1 MLSADIQILAFGL
14 ALLGVLGA
22 TVATLMPNWKVS
34 MSMWTSIMTP
44 TSQMQGLWM
53 DCVCYSAGVFSCTMK
68 NSPLTLPASLQAMR
82 AAMVLCCMLATF
94 GLCLASLGLKC
105 TRWGGSYRAKGH
117 TAIAA
122 GGCFVLSSLLC
133 LVPASWFTNE
143 VITAFLTTDLP
154 DSSKYQPGG
163 ALCITFVSAGFLLA
177 GGVIFCLS
185 CPGKRSRWP
194 DQATSSDRNDQRRGR
209 LREKQ
214 TKNVKLQTDEP
225 NLGEPE
231 HPPPC
236 RHSSEDLKDSYSL
249 QEYV

>member
-94 GLCLASLGLKC
+94 GLCL
-105 TRWGGSYRAKGH
+105 GH

-194 DQATSSDRNDQRRGR
+194 DQATSSDRNDQRRG
-209 LREKQ
+209 EN
-214 TKNVKLQTDEP
+214 TSTNSEP
-225 NLGEPE
+225 PQAYVHDLTAGEADG
-231 HPPPC
+231 PPF
-236 RHSSEDLKDSYSL
+236 
-249 QEYV
+249 VV